1 MSAII
6 SNELILA
13 IRDQL
18 QINWSGIHSVSHL
31 ARVYENGIHLVES
44 TGANKRVVKLFALF
58 HDSRRLNESWD
69 PEHGPRGA
77 DLAESW
83 RGKYFELPDSEFDLL
98 FTACSLDTQAKTHV
112 DTTIKTCFDADRLDL
127 GRVGKTP
134 DPRFLCTEAARDPR
148 TIEWATQ
155 RSISGYVPD
164 NLLGKVLKI

>member
-18 QINWSGIHSVSHL
+18 QINWSGIHGVSHL
-31 ARVYENGIHLVES
+31 ARVYENGIHLAES

-77 DLAESW
+77 YLAESW
-83 RGKYFELPDSEFDLL
+83 RGKYFELPDCEFDLL
-98 FTACSLDTQAKTHV
+98 FTACSLHTQAKTHV

-134 DPRFLCTEAARDPR
+134 DPRFLCTEAARDPQ

-155 RSISGYVPD
+155 RSVSGYVPD
-164 NLLGKVLKI
+164 NLLGRALIA